1 MPPEPTPATL
11 LKPTARSAVT
21 NRSRSF
27 LTRGGELSVVGRR
40 WRDIYSQVVEDRG
53 GADHLSEGERQ
64 LARRCAT
71 LAIEAEIMEDTRA
84 GGGELD
90 LEAYIA
96 LTNAIGRALGR
107 LGLKRAPRNVTPAL
121 RDYLDG
127 QAREVAS

>member
-1 MPPEPTPATL
+1 MPAENTPTTV

-21 NRSRSF
+21 NGTRSF

-40 WRDIYSQVVEDRG
+40 WRDIYSQIVEDRG
-53 GADHLSEGERQ
+53 GADMLSEGERQ

-84 GGGELD
+84 AGGELD
-90 LEAYIA
+90 LEGYIA

-107 LGLKRAPRNVTPAL
+107 LGLRRAPRNITPRL
-121 RDYLDG
+121 SDIIEGRVDG
-127 QAREVAS
+127 